1 MATLLSVRDR
11 LKRQVNAL
19 DPVRLKQATLND
31 IACSASVQAAAG
43 LGARAFDVP
52 VRVVREQDDD
62 IVIVGISVKAGGY
75 EKHTVFV
82 PTTPL
87 SNEQYADYLEFRPE
101 LGPAE
106 ALATVLEG

>member
-1 MATLLSVRDR
+1 MATILSVRDR
-11 LKRQVNAL
+11 LKRQVSAL
-19 DPVRLKQATLND
+19 EPVRLKQATLND
-31 IACSASVQAAAG
+31 ISCSGALQVAGG

-52 VRVVREQDDD
+52 IRVIREEQDD
-62 IVIVGISVKAGGY
+62 IVIVGIAVRAGGY

-87 SNEQYADYLEFRPE
+87 TNSQYADYLEFRPE
-101 LGPAE
+101 LGAAE

>member
-1 MATLLSVRDR
+1 MATVLSVRDR
-11 LKRQVNAL
+11 LKRQVTAL
-19 DPVRLKQATLND
+19 QPVRLKQATIND
-31 IACSASVQAAAG
+31 LTCSAALQAAGG

-52 VRVVREQDDD
+52 IRVSREGDDD
-62 IVIVGISVKAGGY
+62 IVTVGISVRAGGY

-82 PTTPL
+82 PTTPIT
-87 SNEQYADYLEFRPE
+87 NDQYADYLEFRPE

>member
-11 LKRQVNAL
+11 LKRQVSAL
-19 DPVRLKQATLND
+19 EPVRIKQATIND
-31 IACSASVQAAAG
+31 ISCSAALQAAGG

-52 VRVVREQDDD
+52 IRVIREEHDD
-62 IVIVGISVKAGGY
+62 IVIVGISFRAGGY

-87 SNEQYADYLEFRPE
+87 TNDQYADYLEFRPE
-101 LGPAE
+101 LGVTE

>member
-1 MATLLSVRDR
+1 MATILSVRDR
-11 LKRQVNAL
+11 LKRQVSAL
-19 DPVRLKQATLND
+19 EPVRLKQATLND
-31 IACSASVQAAAG
+31 ISCSGALQVAGG

-52 VRVVREQDDD
+52 IRVIREEQDD
-62 IVIVGISVKAGGY
+62 IVIVGIAVRAGGY

-87 SNEQYADYLEFRPE
+87 TNSQYADYLEFRSE
-101 LGPAE
+101 LGAAE

>member
-1 MATLLSVRDR
+1 MATILSVRDR
-11 LKRQVNAL
+11 LKRQVTAIG
-19 DPVRLKQATLND
+19 PVRLKQATVND
-31 IACSASVQAAAG
+31 ISCSAALQAAGG
-43 LGARAFDVP
+43 LGARALDVP
-52 VRVVREQDDD
+52 VRVVRDEHDD
-62 IVIVGISVKAGGY
+62 VVHVGVSVRAGGY

-87 SNEQYADYLEFRPE
+87 TNDQYADYLEFRAE